1 MEQNID
7 TSLLDRAIVFAVNA
21 HKGVERKGK
30 GFPYIVHPLEAV
42 SIVATMSSDQELL
55 AAAVLHD
62 VIEDTP
68 TTFEDL
74 KQEFGERVAR
84 LVEAESDKAVKG
96 PDAETWRQ
104 RKLDSLNRLRS
115 ADRDVKIVTIGDK
128 LSNMRAIAL
137 DYQAVGD
144 ELWKR
149 FTISNPAEHA
159 WRYRALAEALSDLAD
174 TEAYKEFCM
183 LVDKT
188 FGNIS

>member
-21 HKGVERKGK
+21 HKDVERKGK

-96 PDAETWRQ
+96 SDAETWRQ

-128 LSNMRAIAL
+128 LSNMRAIAR

-149 FTISNPAEHA
+149 FTISDPAEHA
-159 WRYRALAEALSDLAD
+159 WRYRALAEVLSDLAD
-174 TEAYKEFCM
+174 TEAYKEFCI
-183 LVDKT
+183 LIDKT

>member
-96 PDAETWRQ
+96 SDAETWRQ

-115 ADRDVKIVTIGDK
+115 ANRDVKIVTIGDK
-128 LSNMRAIAL
+128 LSNMRAIAR

-149 FTISNPAEHA
+149 FTISDPAEHA
-159 WRYRALAEALSDLAD
+159 WRYRALAEVLSDLAD
-174 TEAYKEFCM
+174 TEAYKEFCI
-183 LVDKT
+183 LIDKT